1 MQTSSPQIP
10 DSTKNPH
17 RERRDIVDALRAAGV
32 APQKLMELDQGRAL
46 AQWQN
51 RKGEVRYERPRH
63 HALSIYIN
71 EGDKARR
78 VVNGRAVSQGFPG
91 AVCLFPAG
99 SQSTWQIDGQFE
111 FFHLYFNDLDI
122 ARCAEQTWDC
132 EPDRVEL
139 SERYHTQDP
148 VLAQAGQLL
157 ALSDWLAPVSP
168 WRWITW
174 PSGCYYRWLVVT
186 RTYSRQLPLL
196 PDNSHC
202 VTADCYRNVFTRSWT
217 GR

>member
-32 APQKLMELDQGRAL
+32 APQKLMALDQGRAL

-78 VVNGRAVSQGFPG
+78 VVN
-91 AVCLFPAG
+91 
-99 SQSTWQIDGQFE
+99 
-111 FFHLYFNDLDI
+111 
-122 ARCAEQTWDC
+122 
-132 EPDRVEL
+132 
-139 SERYHTQDP
+139 
-148 VLAQAGQLL
+148 
-157 ALSDWLAPVSP
+157 
-168 WRWITW
+168 
-174 PSGCYYRWLVVT
+174 
-186 RTYSRQLPLL
+186 
-196 PDNSHC
+196 
-202 VTADCYRNVFTRSWT
+202 
-217 GR
+217 

>member
-78 VVNGRAVSQGFPG
+78 VVNGRAVSQGFLFACFPPAVNPPG
-91 AVCLFPAG
+91 RSTANSNSSTSTSMTWTSPA
-99 SQSTWQIDGQFE
+99 
-111 FFHLYFNDLDI
+111 
-122 ARCAEQTWDC
+122 
-132 EPDRVEL
+132 
-139 SERYHTQDP
+139 
-148 VLAQAGQLL
+148 AQNRPGTASLTGLNSV
-157 ALSDWLAPVSP
+157 SDTT
-168 WRWITW
+168 RRTRFW
-174 PSGCYYRWLVVT
+174 PRRASYW
-186 RTYSRQLPLL
+186 
-196 PDNSHC
+196 H
-202 VTADCYRNVFTRSWT
+202 
-217 GR
+217 